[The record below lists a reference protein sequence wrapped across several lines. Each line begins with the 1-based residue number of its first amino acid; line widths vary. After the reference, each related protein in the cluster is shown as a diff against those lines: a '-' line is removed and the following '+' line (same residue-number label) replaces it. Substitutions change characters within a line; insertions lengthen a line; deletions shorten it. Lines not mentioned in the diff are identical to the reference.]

1 MLPPTTT
8 DARPAPHTPPH
19 AASSVDAMGRGERVR
34 TSSLA
39 PSLPAPA
46 PRASS
51 ATSRPQTAAAAADC
65 RAGPLRCPRRLA
77 WCPKVAA
84 RPKHR
89 SGSPRSSPS
98 SPLRPAAA
106 RCAPAKRPT
115 SHANPAA
122 ALVREGVR
130 GRSQALDRSLR
141 TPPKCPTR
149 AKEQGC
155 QLAGA
160 SSVCG
165 HPGII
170 RYSSRNNTVE
180 TSYCARPYR
189 TAVRTAAL

>member
-1 MLPPTTT
+1 MRRLVSRIRIDVCGYFP
-8 DARPAPHTPPH
+8 PHTLP
-19 AASSVDAMGRGERVR
+19 R
-34 TSSLA
+34 TS
-39 PSLPAPA
+39 PA
-46 PRASS
+46 S
-51 ATSRPQTAAAAADC
+51 SRPQTAAAAADC

-89 SGSPRSSPS
+89 SGSPRSLLS
-98 SPLRPAAA
+98 SPLRPAAP

-180 TSYCARPYR
+180 TSYSTTCSSISAPFDFGP
-189 TAVRTAAL
+189 T

>member
-1 MLPPTTT
+1 MKRL
-8 DARPAPHTPPH
+8 AKAAAITPQN
-19 AASSVDAMGRGERVR
+19 GNRG
-34 TSSLA
+34 A
-39 PSLPAPA
+39 A
-46 PRASS
+46 PR
-51 ATSRPQTAAAAADC
+51 
-65 RAGPLRCPRRLA
+65 
-77 WCPKVAA
+77 
-84 RPKHR
+84 
-89 SGSPRSSPS
+89 
-98 SPLRPAAA
+98 
-106 RCAPAKRPT
+106 CALAKRPT

-180 TSYCARPYR
+180 TSYMYKLIVLAELLRLYCM
-189 TAVRTAAL
+189 VRDEYTCKFTGSNKRAESKTYVLNKPPN

>member
-1 MLPPTTT
+1 MK
-8 DARPAPHTPPH
+8 R
-19 AASSVDAMGRGERVR
+19 
-34 TSSLA
+34 LA
-39 PSLPAPA
+39 K
-46 PRASS
+46 
-51 ATSRPQTAAAAADC
+51 AAAITPQNGNRGAA
-65 RAGPLRCPRRLA
+65 P
-77 WCPKVAA
+77 
-84 RPKHR
+84 
-89 SGSPRSSPS
+89 
-98 SPLRPAAA
+98 

-180 TSYCARPYR
+180 TSY
-189 TAVRTAAL
+189 

>member
-1 MLPPTTT
+1 MAQDTPSSEGKAAAGRRRLTCKPTPEFCT
-8 DARPAPHTPPH
+8 DGCTNPAWYRWLLRADKPDWYRRLVHVHLLDAELAAASHLHGFGCMTAVCMESAVMQCWHAGNRQHTPWRCGL
-19 AASSVDAMGRGERVR
+19 D
-34 TSSLA
+34 TS
-39 PSLPAPA
+39 
-46 PRASS
+46 
-51 ATSRPQTAAAAADC
+51 T
-65 RAGPLRCPRRLA
+65 
-77 WCPKVAA
+77 
-84 RPKHR
+84 
-89 SGSPRSSPS
+89 
-98 SPLRPAAA
+98 
-106 RCAPAKRPT
+106 AKRPT

-180 TSYCARPYR
+180 TSYYE
-189 TAVRTAAL
+189 